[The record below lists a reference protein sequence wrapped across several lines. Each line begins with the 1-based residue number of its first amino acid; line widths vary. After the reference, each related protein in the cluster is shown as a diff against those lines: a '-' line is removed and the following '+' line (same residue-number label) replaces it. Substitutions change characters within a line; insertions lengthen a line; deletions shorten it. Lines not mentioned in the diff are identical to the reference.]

1 MKASLRYAAFAVL
14 VSAAISSLAL
24 AASGLLDGNTFQGEC
39 VEKGKA
45 AGTGVPD
52 ELRFRDGKFLS
63 TLCLEKH
70 GCGEAKYTAKKVGET
85 ITWESTLVSTKA
97 SEGRIRWKGT
107 VKGDV
112 AEATLVWTKP
122 GQKPSEW
129 TFSGRLKTK

>member
-1 MKASLRYAAFAVL
+1 MKASLRYAAFAIL
-14 VSAAISSLAL
+14 ASAAISSLAV
-24 AASGLLDGNTFQGEC
+24 AASGLLDGKTFEGQC

-63 TLCLEKH
+63 TACLTH
-70 GCGEAKYTAKKVGET
+70 GCGEAKYTAKTLGKTV
-85 ITWESTLVSTKA
+85 TWESTLVSTKA
-97 SEGRIRWKGT
+97 SEGTILWKGT

-129 TFSGRLKTK
+129 TFSGRLKRK